1 MTNRPFGKKLLLRER
16 RVLVVDD
23 SPAHRKVL
31 SMQLT
36 RAGYQVILAE
46 SGAEALRICREDEPD
61 IVLSDWMMPGMSG
74 PEFCAAFRR
83 LPRRGYGYFILLTS
97 KTDKSDIAFGLEN
110 GADDFLCKPVSS
122 AELLA
127 RLSAAERILRM
138 QEDLTASNAQLTQTL
153 ERLRAI
159 QAEHERDLNDARRL
173 HEGLLRQNGGRL
185 GGFDISLLLR
195 PAGHVGGDLVG
206 FFPIDGR
213 RVGIYAIDVSGHG
226 VAAALLTARLAA
238 YLNGAGDQNV
248 ALQMTPLGLYDAR
261 PPAELVGYFNH
272 MLLTEMRTDAYMTM
286 VYAELD
292 FLSGKGRL
300 VQAGHPHPLIQRSTG
315 KIERIGQGGIPVGV
329 FESATYDEV
338 PFHLAPGDRLLIA
351 SDGIT
356 ETQSPQGRLL
366 GEEGLKAI
374 MQTNAFLRGQNM
386 LESLSWSLSNFA
398 GGERGD
404 DISAVLLEYTDKAD

>member
-1 MTNRPFGKKLLLRER
+1 MTNRPFGKKLRLRDR

-23 SPAHRKVL
+23 SQAHRKVL

-36 RAGYQVILAE
+36 RAGYQVILAA
-46 SGAEALRICREDEPD
+46 SGAEALQICREDEPD

-74 PEFCAAFRR
+74 PDFCAAFRQ

-97 KTDKSDIAFGLEN
+97 KNDKSDIAFGLES

-127 RLSAAERILRM
+127 RLSAAERILCM
-138 QEDLTASNAQLTQTL
+138 QEDLRSSNTQLAQTL
-153 ERLRAI
+153 SRLRCI
-159 QAEHERDLNDARRL
+159 QAEHERDLEDARRL
-173 HEGLLRQNGGRL
+173 QEGLLRQNSGRL
-185 GGFDISLLLR
+185 GPLDISLLLR

-238 YLNGAGDQNV
+238 YLNGSGDQNV
-248 ALQMTPLGLYDAR
+248 ALQVTPLGLYDAR
-261 PPAELVGYFNH
+261 PPAELVSYFNR
-272 MLLTEMRTDAYMTM
+272 MLLTEMRTDAYLTM

-300 VQAGHPHPLIQRSTG
+300 VQAGHPHPLIQRSHGT
-315 KIERIGQGGIPVGV
+315 IERVGDGGIPVGL
-329 FESATYDEV
+329 FENVVYDEV
-338 PFHLAPGDRLLIA
+338 PFQLHPGDRLLIA

-356 ETQSPQGRLL
+356 ETESPSGEQL
-366 GEEGLKAI
+366 GEEGLTAI
-374 MQTNAFLRGQNM
+374 LQTNAFLHGQNM
-386 LESLSWSLSNFA
+386 LESLSWSLSKFS
-398 GGERGD
+398 GGVRGD
-404 DISAVLLEYTDKAD
+404 DISAVLLEYGDTTE